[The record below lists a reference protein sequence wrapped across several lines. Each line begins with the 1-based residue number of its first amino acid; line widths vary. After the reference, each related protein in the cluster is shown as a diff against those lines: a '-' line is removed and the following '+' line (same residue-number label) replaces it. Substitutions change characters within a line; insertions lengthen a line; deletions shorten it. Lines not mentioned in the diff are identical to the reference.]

1 MNEMHNNDGCG
12 GDIMTEEIAVSA
24 EKPPIPSVNNA
35 LLARCARILFWLI
48 IASLLLSLLTGETI
62 SEKVPALA
70 AGGQAANI
78 IVAAAYGFVLYK
90 MSAEGIRYRGA
101 ALCRFIS
108 AAFSILLL
116 PMSADSENPLV
127 VIMALVAVVIDMIG
141 EYYEYMGHTD
151 VLADVDRKLSGKWFR
166 LWKWYL
172 AAFLGIFA
180 GTVLAVMI
188 PILGMLVM
196 LVCTVGTVIVGI
208 LKIVFTYKMA
218 KAFEKFMQ
226 SRNGAE

>member
-1 MNEMHNNDGCG
+1 MNEMNNTDGCR
-12 GDIMTEEIAVSA
+12 GDIMKEEITGSA
-24 EKPPIPSVNNA
+24 EKPSMPSVNVA

-48 IASLLLSLLTGETI
+48 IVSLLLSSLTGETI
-62 SEKVPALA
+62 SEKIPVFGT
-70 AGGQAANI
+70 GGQIAKI

-90 MSAEGIRYRGA
+90 MSVEEIRYRGA
-101 ALCRFIS
+101 AICRFIF
-108 AAFSILLL
+108 AVLCILLL
-116 PMSADSENPLV
+116 PVSTDPENPLV
-127 VIMALVAVVIDMIG
+127 LIPALGAVVIDMIG

-151 VLADVDRKLSGKWFR
+151 VLADVDRKLSGKWFK

-196 LVCTVGTVIVGI
+196 LVCTVGTFAVSI
-208 LKIVFTYKMA
+208 LKIVYIYRM
-218 KAFEKFMQ
+218 EKIFKKCTKE
-226 SRNGAE
+226 RK